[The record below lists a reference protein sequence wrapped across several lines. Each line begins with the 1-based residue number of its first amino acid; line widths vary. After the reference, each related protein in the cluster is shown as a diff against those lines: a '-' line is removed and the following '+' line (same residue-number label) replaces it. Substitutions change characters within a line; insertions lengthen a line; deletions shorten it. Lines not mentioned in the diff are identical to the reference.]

1 MNIQQA
7 KGLEV
12 YKAQGFFIII
22 STTYNHYIINIIMLQ
37 ISTIISTIILR
48 WNWIQVDIQIKKGSN
63 VIYSA
68 IPKSW
73 EWLTINCVINI
84 VGGVLL
90 WFCIFKGERLH
101 DDYIK
106 LYKLGICI
114 TMQKIVQIFFS
125 CSIF

>member
-48 WNWIQVDIQIKKGSN
+48 
-63 VIYSA
+63 
-68 IPKSW
+68 
-73 EWLTINCVINI
+73 
-84 VGGVLL
+84 
-90 WFCIFKGERLH
+90 
-101 DDYIK
+101 
-106 LYKLGICI
+106 
-114 TMQKIVQIFFS
+114 
-125 CSIF
+125 